1 MSVLKFL
8 LFPFSFLYGLII
20 GIRNLFF
27 DFSILKS
34 KTHTQKVISIG
45 NLSMGGTGKSPVA
58 LYITK
63 LVNDKIN
70 LAILSRGY
78 GRKTK
83 GFKWVEQNCLSSEV
97 GDEPLLFKTIIGDK
111 IPVAVCEDRNI
122 GVEKIENA
130 FPQTELVLL
139 DDAFQHRKINP
150 GFSILLTTYQK
161 PFFRDVI
168 LPMGTLRECRNG
180 AKRANVILITKC
192 PNELSTHD
200 KKMFKDSLEKY
211 NKPVFFSRVVYGDWI
226 NFTFEVSIIKNVIVV
241 SGIANPTGMIENLAA
256 SYKVDPFIF
265 ADHHEF
271 TQEEIAKIHR
281 KFDTFVTSETAI
293 VTTQKDFMRL
303 KDKTEKW
310 GLVNYP
316 WYVLPITIEIENE
329 IEFNKLIFDYVG
341 KN

>member
-1 MSVLKFL
+1 
-8 LFPFSFLYGLII
+8 
-20 GIRNLFF
+20 
-27 DFSILKS
+27 
-34 KTHTQKVISIG
+34 
-45 NLSMGGTGKSPVA
+45 MGGTGKSPVA

-63 LVNDKIN
+63 LVTDKIN

-122 GVEKIENA
+122 GVEKIVNA

-150 GFSILLTTYQK
+150 GFSILLSTYQK

-180 AKRANVILITKC
+180 ASRANVILITKC

-226 NFTFEVSIIKNVIVV
+226 NFTFEVSTIKNVIVV

-256 SYKVDPFIF
+256 SYKVEPFFSLI
-265 ADHHEF
+265 
-271 TQEEIAKIHR
+271 TMNLLKR
-281 KFDTFVTSETAI
+281 KS
-293 VTTQKDFMRL
+293 L
-303 KDKTEKW
+303 KF
-310 GLVNYP
+310 
-316 WYVLPITIEIENE
+316 IEN
-329 IEFNKLIFDYVG
+329 LIPL
-341 KN
+341 